1 GLQGQDR
8 AYLWLFDPQAS
19 FENIVIR
26 KAKPARVEGAM
37 IELRGLKDGNYRVL
51 WWDTWEGRIVKE
63 DSVASSD
70 GGLRLAVPSFTRD
83 IACKIVP

>member
-1 GLQGQDR
+1 
-8 AYLWLFDPQAS
+8 LWLFDPQAS
-19 FENIVIR
+19 FESIVIR
-26 KAKPARVEGAM
+26 KGKPEQMDHATIA
-37 IELRGLKDGNYRVL
+37 IQDLKAGTYRVS
-51 WWDTWEGRIVKE
+51 WWDTWDGQLVKE